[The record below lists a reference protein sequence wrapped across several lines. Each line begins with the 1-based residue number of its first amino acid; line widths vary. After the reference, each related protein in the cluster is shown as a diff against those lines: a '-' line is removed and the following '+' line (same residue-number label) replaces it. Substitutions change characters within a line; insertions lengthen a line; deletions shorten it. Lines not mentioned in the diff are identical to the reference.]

1 MSFAL
6 QRDDV
11 TAALLAAG
19 VHGFFLMLLVIGV
32 SWQIHDP
39 QPIMAELWQAL
50 PQPPKPVPP
59 PEPPPPQPEP
69 KPEPKAEPVFKPE
82 PKAVPKV
89 VPDNKAA
96 DIALEKQ
103 KLEEKKKQE
112 ALTRQKLA
120 LELEK
125 QRAEEKRR
133 REEERMMELEAEREG
148 ARLEAERLK
157 GEQAQKLAELKRR
170 ELLKREQEEM
180 ERRLLEESLALE
192 AKQANA
198 REARAAA
205 DRRAAEIARIVDRY
219 KAMISDKVRG
229 NTRLPE
235 GLSGNPEVVYEVDVL
250 PTGEITRIKL
260 LRSSGNAAYDQA
272 VERAIEKSTPLPL
285 PPDREAAALFRLLEL
300 KHKPKN

>member
-1 MSFAL
+1 MSLAL

-50 PQPPKPVPP
+50 PAPSRPAPP

-69 KPEPKAEPVFKPE
+69 KPEPKVEPVPKPQ
-82 PKAVPKV
+82 PKAVPKP
-89 VPDNKAA
+89 VPDTRAA

-103 KLEEKKKQE
+103 KRDEKKKQE
-112 ALTRQKLA
+112 ELAKQKLA

-133 REEERMMELEAEREG
+133 REEDRLMELEAEREG

-170 ELLKREQEEM
+170 ELAKREQEEM
-180 ERRLLEESLALE
+180 EKRLLEETLALE
-192 AKQANA
+192 AKQATA
-198 REARAAA
+198 REAKAAA

-235 GLSGNPEVVYEVDVL
+235 NLSGNPEVVYQVDVL
-250 PTGEITRIKL
+250 PTGEITRVKL
-260 LRSSGNAAYDQA
+260 LRSSGNAAFDQA
-272 VERAIEKSTPLPL
+272 VEKAIERSTPLPL
-285 PPDREAAALFRLLEL
+285 PPEREAAAQFRLLEL
-300 KHKPKN
+300 KHRPKN